1 SFQNVLQAAHP
12 ELRMK
17 RGRLPLPSMDQLD
30 DLAPGNRTTFLE
42 YVVTKDQI
50 QLFVIA
56 KPPRGRGVMLKAITI
71 NVSEEKLTRLV
82 NEFRQSITGRHPVFS
97 AFARE
102 LYDLLIKPAEPH
114 LHGVNALRI
123 IPDGILWDVPFQAL
137 QTVNGRYLLEDYAVS
152 YAPSL

>member
-1 SFQNVLQAAHP
+1 
-12 ELRMK
+12 
-17 RGRLPLPSMDQLD
+17 
-30 DLAPGNRTTFLE
+30 
-42 YVVTKDQI
+42 TKDHAH
-50 QLFVIA
+50 LFVIA

-71 NVSEEKLTRLV
+71 NVSEKKLAALV

-114 LHGVNALRI
+114 LHGVSALRI

-137 QTVNGRYLLEDYAVS
+137 QAANGRYLLEDYAVS
-152 YAPSL
+152 YAPSLSVLREIKRSNEARSKPSLL